1 MNIKRYEA
9 PLHGRAKKK
18 FNNNDSD
25 DEEDDDEKD
34 KNRNVSTSSG
44 RRVRAAD
51 IEEDDE
57 HTIDGKDFLKMIQ
70 KKKPVRSTS
79 ARTKE
84 GSADSENVPEEK
96 KAGRR
101 FLREKPTRKK
111 GSVEYFSAELDDDE
125 KEAMKRSQ
133 QMKDTLS
140 EEMLEKKAVKDAKF
154 KRLLSK
160 KSADGGKR
168 YRD

>member
-1 MNIKRYEA
+1 M
-9 PLHGRAKKK
+9 
-18 FNNNDSD
+18 DVD
-25 DEEDDDEKD
+25 DED
-34 KNRNVSTSSG
+34 
-44 RRVRAAD
+44 A
-51 IEEDDE
+51 
-57 HTIDGKDFLKMIQ
+57 IDGKDFLKMLQ
-70 KKKPVRSTS
+70 KKKTVRSTS
-79 ARTKE
+79 SRSKDGSV
-84 GSADSENVPEEK
+84 GSADSENVPVEK

-125 KEAMKRSQ
+125 KESMQRA

-140 EEMLEKKAVKDAKF
+140 EEMLAKKALKDAKF

-160 KSADGGKR
+160 KSADDDKR